1 MTETLAETTAETEE
15 PLPEFPMPRAAGCP
29 FDPPPTTRALHTER
43 PVTRVRLWDGS
54 APWLV
59 TRYADQRALLGDP
72 RVSSEATLPGF
83 PHASA
88 GFRENAGR
96 RRSFITMDDPE
107 HARIRRMVT
116 GPFAIKRIEALRP
129 EIQKITDDL
138 IDAMLAGPTPVD
150 LVRALALPLPSL
162 VICKLLGVPYED
174 HDFFQ
179 RNSSLLI
186 NRHSSVEDVVGANEA
201 LTDYLEG
208 LVVAKLADPAD
219 DMLSELAGRVR
230 AGELT
235 QRDAANMGVLLLVA
249 GHETTANMIA
259 LGTVALL
266 ENPDQLAVLRE
277 TDDPKAIAGAV
288 EELLRYLTIVHN
300 GRRRVA
306 LEDIEIGG
314 ETIRAGDGIIVYTGT
329 GNWDAEVFP
338 EPERL
343 DIGRDARR
351 HIAFGFGIHQ
361 CLGQPLARVELQ
373 VVYGTL
379 YRRIPT
385 LRLATGI
392 DQLPFKEDGL
402 VYGVYE
408 LPVTWTS

>member
-1 MTETLAETTAETEE
+1 MAETTAETEE